1 MDYVD
6 SISGTENVEQEKR
19 AEHHRHK
26 HTKAL
31 QLSTEYVLVMITL
44 SSACIQSVCVGG
56 CVFPLGPS
64 SLACA
69 AGCKHSVLSTVP
81 CSVC

>member
-1 MDYVD
+1 MADITYPNAFFLLLLQMDYVD

-44 SSACIQSVCVGG
+44 SSVFRVCVG
-56 CVFPLGPS
+56 VFF
-64 SLACA
+64 
-69 AGCKHSVLSTVP
+69 H
-81 CSVC
+81 

>member
-44 SSACIQSVCVGG
+44 SSACIQSVCV
-56 CVFPLGPS
+56 CVGMFF
-64 SLACA
+64 
-69 AGCKHSVLSTVP
+69 H
-81 CSVC
+81 

>member
-1 MDYVD
+1 MWQISLYPNAFFLLLLQMDYVD

-44 SSACIQSVCVGG
+44 SSVFRVCVG
-56 CVFPLGPS
+56 VFF
-64 SLACA
+64 
-69 AGCKHSVLSTVP
+69 H
-81 CSVC
+81 

>member
-1 MDYVD
+1 MTHHDSVWQISLYQNAFFLLLLQMDYVD

-44 SSACIQSVCVGG
+44 SSACIQSVCV
-56 CVFPLGPS
+56 CVGMFF
-64 SLACA
+64 
-69 AGCKHSVLSTVP
+69 H
-81 CSVC
+81 

>member
-31 QLSTEYVLVMITL
+31 QLSTEYVLVMIYT
-44 SSACIQSVCVGG
+44 IQCMYSECVCGG
-56 CVFPLGPS
+56 VFF
-64 SLACA
+64 
-69 AGCKHSVLSTVP
+69 H
-81 CSVC
+81 

>member
-6 SISGTENVEQEKR
+6 SISGAENVEQEKR

-44 SSACIQSVCVGG
+44 SSVFRVCVG
-56 CVFPLGPS
+56 VFF
-64 SLACA
+64 
-69 AGCKHSVLSTVP
+69 H
-81 CSVC
+81 